1 MDMRTPFAK
10 VTGKGSA
17 NEGTGHFWQQR
28 LTALAN
34 VPLTLF
40 VVWLVTQLAGA
51 NRAEMVLMLAN
62 PIVSGLLVLTLLS
75 FVWHMK
81 LGMQVVIEDYVPAEG
96 TKLVLIIANNF
107 FAAAIAGLSIISV
120 LKLTF
125 GG

>member
-10 VTGKGSA
+10 ITGKGSA
-17 NEGTGHFWQQR
+17 HEGTSHFWHQR

-40 VVWLVTQLAGA
+40 AVWLVTQLAGA
-51 NRAEMVLMLAN
+51 NRADMALMLAN
-62 PIVSGLLVLTLLS
+62 PVVSGLLVLTLIS
-75 FVWHMK
+75 FAWHMK

-96 TKLVLIIANNF
+96 TKIVLIIANNF
-107 FAAAIAGLSIISV
+107 FAAAIAGLGIISV